1 MSYLAPEPKTLPV
14 ATKNADQDSRLQ
26 NNAAPTLPV
35 DRSHENMRKKDD
47 IQLLRINYLRGPN
60 IWTYRPV
67 LETWL
72 DLGALE
78 DFPSNLIPGFS
89 DRLVTLL
96 PALVEHHCGVGERG
110 GFIQRLIEGT
120 WAGHVLEHV
129 VIELL
134 NLAGMPTGFGQ
145 TRSTSQRGVYRM
157 VFRARDEQVARSALA
172 EGHRLLMAA
181 INNGAHHEPY
191 GEAELQAAVGRV
203 RDKVD
208 ECYLGPSTA
217 AIVGAASDRRIPHIR
232 LNDGNLVQLGY
243 GASQRRIWTAETEFT
258 SAIAEG
264 IAGDKD
270 LTKSLLASC
279 GVPVPEGQIVDTV
292 EAAWEAAQDIGL
304 PVVVKPSDG
313 NHGRGVSLD
322 LKTREEVEAAFHVA
336 APQGSDVMV
345 ERFVRG
351 HEHRLLVVG
360 GRVVAAARGETASIC
375 GDGVASVA
383 QLVETQLNT
392 DPRRGA
398 TEDFPLGLIELDK
411 DEAIQLDLQRQGL
424 SPDAVPAAGREVLI
438 QRNGNVSID
447 CTDEV
452 HPEIDHIVS
461 LAARVVGL
469 DIAGVDVVA
478 QDISRPLHAQG
489 GAVVEVN
496 AGPGLLMHLKPAE
509 GAPRPVGRAICD
521 HLFPEAPEGEHSG
534 RIPVVGVAGSAGTH
548 NIARMV
554 AWLLQLSGRH
564 TGLACRD
571 GLFVDGRC
579 LDKTDGTCWEA
590 GQRLLINR
598 AVQAAVFENS
608 ADTILRTGLAYDRC
622 QVGVVTDL
630 GGWDHLAE
638 FDIFDDEPMFKVMRS
653 QVDVVLPDGV
663 AVLNAAHPAI
673 VNMAGLCDGEVI
685 FYALDPAL
693 DAVATHLDSGGR
705 AVFMRQGQVV
715 LATGSSEV
723 FLPGLDKL
731 AVWQDRHAP
740 TAEDSLLAAIAAAW
754 ALGIPLN
761 LIGAGIEAF
770 ESGAAQP
777 RKTLP

>member
-1 MSYLAPEPKTLPV
+1 MSYSAPWAETLPPLTRN
-14 ATKNADQDSRLQ
+14 APLGALPQKNAVPARLVDQ
-26 NNAAPTLPV
+26 N
-35 DRSHENMRKKDD
+35 HKNMSKKDD
-47 IQLLRINYLRGPN
+47 IKLLRINYLRGPN

-72 DLGALE
+72 DLGPLE
-78 DFPSNLIPGFS
+78 DFPSNLLPGFS
-89 DRLVTLL
+89 DRLVALL
-96 PALVEHHCGVGERG
+96 PALLEHHCGVGERG
-110 GFIQRLIEGT
+110 GFIQRLVEGT

-134 NLAGMPTGFGQ
+134 NLADMPTGFGQ

-181 INNGAHHEPY
+181 INIDDYSDAD
-191 GEAELQAAVGRV
+191 LQAAVARV
-203 RDKVD
+203 RAKVE

-217 AIVGAASDRRIPHIR
+217 AIVAAATERRIPHIR

-258 SAIAEG
+258 GAIAEG

-270 LTKSLLASC
+270 LTKSLLAAC
-279 GVPVPEGQIVDTV
+279 GVPVPEGQIVATV
-292 EAAWEAAQDIGL
+292 EAAWEAAQEIGL

-322 LKTREEVEAAFHVA
+322 LKTQAQFEDAFHLA
-336 APQGSDVMV
+336 ARHGSEVMV

-360 GRVVAAARGETASIC
+360 GRVVAAARGETASIT
-375 GDGVASVA
+375 GDGLASVA
-383 QLVETQLNT
+383 ELVETQLNT

-398 TEDFPLGLIELDK
+398 SEDFPLNPIRIATDT
-411 DEAIQLDLQRQGL
+411 AIQLDLQRQGL
-424 SPDAVPAAGREVLI
+424 TPASVPAAGHEVLI
-438 QRNGNVSID
+438 QRNGNVAID

-452 HPEIDHIVS
+452 HPDVEHMVS

-478 QDISRPLHAQG
+478 QDISKPLHAQG
-489 GAVVEVN
+489 GAIVEVN

-509 GAPRPVGRAICD
+509 GAPRPVGRAVCE
-521 HLFPEAPEGEHSG
+521 HLFPITPEAGASG
-534 RIPVVGVAGSAGTH
+534 RIPVVGIAGSVGTH
-548 NIARMV
+548 SIARLV
-554 AWLLQLSGRH
+554 AWLLQLSGRY
-564 TGLACRD
+564 TGLACRS
-571 GLFVDGRC
+571 GLFLDGRC
-579 LDKTDGTCWEA
+579 LDASDGTHWEA

-598 AVQAAVFENS
+598 AVQAAVFENG
-608 ADTILRTGLAYDRC
+608 ADTVLRSGLAYDRC

-630 GGWDHLAE
+630 RGSAALAE
-638 FDIFDDEPMFKVMRS
+638 FDIFDEEPMFKVMRS
-653 QVDVVLPDGV
+653 QVDAVLPDGV
-663 AVLNAAHPAI
+663 AVLNAAHAAI
-673 VNMAGLCDGEVI
+673 VSMASLCDGEVI
-685 FYALDPAL
+685 FYAMDPTLA
-693 DAVATHLDSGGR
+693 AIGEHLDKGGR
-705 AVFMRQGQVV
+705 AVFLRQGHVV
-715 LATGSSEV
+715 LAAGASEV

-731 AVWQDRHAP
+731 AIWQDHHAL
-740 TAEDSLLAAIAAAW
+740 TAEDSLLAAIGAAW

-770 ESGAAQP
+770 ESSAAQP
-777 RKTLP
+777 GKKLR

>member
-1 MSYLAPEPKTLPV
+1 MSYSAPWAEIPPLLTRNAPSGALPK
-14 ATKNADQDSRLQ
+14 KNAVPAR
-26 NNAAPTLPV
+26 PV
-35 DRSHENMRKKDD
+35 DQKHKNMSKKDD
-47 IQLLRINYLRGPN
+47 IKLLRINYLRGPN

-89 DRLVTLL
+89 DRLVALL

-110 GFIQRLIEGT
+110 GFIQRLVEGT

-145 TRSTSQRGVYRM
+145 TRSTSQHGVYRM

-203 RDKVD
+203 RAKVD

-217 AIVGAASDRRIPHIR
+217 SIVAAASDRRIPHIR
-232 LNDGNLVQLGY
+232 LNNGNLVQLGY
-243 GASQRRIWTAETEFT
+243 GASQRRIWTAESEFT
-258 SAIAEG
+258 GAIAEG

-270 LTKSLLASC
+270 LTKTLLASC
-279 GVPVPEGQIVDTV
+279 GVPVPEGQIVDSA

-313 NHGRGVSLD
+313 NHGRGVSID
-322 LKTREEVEAAFHVA
+322 LNTREEIEAAFHVA

-345 ERFVRG
+345 ERYVRG

-360 GRVVAAARGETASIC
+360 GRVVAAARGQTSTVR
-375 GDGVASVA
+375 GDGRSSVA
-383 QLVETQLNT
+383 ELIESQLNS
-392 DPRRGA
+392 DPRRGYE
-398 TEDFPLGLIELDK
+398 EDFPLSLIKLDEE
-411 DEAIQLDLQRQGL
+411 EAIVLELQRQGL
-424 SPDAVPAAGREVLI
+424 RPDDVPSSGREVLI

-452 HPEIDHIVS
+452 HPEVDYIVS

-469 DIAGVDVVA
+469 DIAGIDLVA
-478 QDISRPLHAQG
+478 QDISKPLHAQG
-489 GAVVEVN
+489 GAIVEVN

-521 HLFPEAPEGEHSG
+521 HLFPEAPEGSHSG
-534 RIPVVGVAGSAGTH
+534 RVPVVGVAGSSGTH
-548 NIARMV
+548 HIARLI

-579 LDKTDGTCWEA
+579 LDKTDGTCWDA
-590 GQRLLINR
+590 GQRLLVNR
-598 AVQAAVFENS
+598 AVEAAVFENS

-630 GGWDHLAE
+630 GGSEALAE
-638 FDIFDDEPMFKVMRS
+638 FDIFDEEPMFKVMRS

-673 VNMAGLCDGEVI
+673 VSMAGLCDGEVI
-685 FYALDPAL
+685 FYALDPGLPAISE
-693 DAVATHLDSGGR
+693 HLDKGCR
-705 AVFMRQGQVV
+705 AVFLRQGQVV
-715 LATGSSEV
+715 LATGASEV

-731 AVWQDRHAP
+731 AIWQDRHVP
-740 TAEDSLLAAIAAAW
+740 TAEDSLLAAIGAAW

-770 ESGAAQP
+770 ESSAQP
-777 RKTLP
+777 EKNPR

>member
-1 MSYLAPEPKTLPV
+1 MSYSAPWAEILPV
-14 ATKNADQDSRLQ
+14 LTGNAPSGALPDK
-26 NNAAPTLPV
+26 NAAPARPV
-35 DRSHENMRKKDD
+35 DQSPKNMNKKDD

-72 DLGALE
+72 DLGSLE

-89 DRLVTLL
+89 DRLVSLL

-181 INNGAHHEPY
+181 INNGAHPEPY
-191 GEAELQAAVGRV
+191 GETELQAAVGRV
-203 RDKVD
+203 RAKVD

-243 GASQRRIWTAETEFT
+243 GASQRRIWTAESEFT
-258 SAIAEG
+258 GAIAEG

-279 GVPVPEGQIVDTV
+279 GVPVPEGQIVDSA

-313 NHGRGVSLD
+313 NHGRGVSMD
-322 LKTREEVEAAFHVA
+322 LNTREEVEAAFHVA
-336 APQGSDVMV
+336 LPQGSEVMV
-345 ERFVRG
+345 ERYVRG

-360 GRVVAAARGETASIC
+360 GRVVAAARGQTSTVR
-375 GDGVASVA
+375 GDGLSTVAELIDS
-383 QLVETQLNT
+383 QLNT
-392 DPRRGA
+392 DPRRGYE
-398 TEDFPLGLIELDK
+398 EDFPLSLIKLDEE
-411 DEAIQLDLQRQGL
+411 EAIVLELQRQGL
-424 SPDAVPAAGREVLI
+424 RPDDIPAAGREVLI

-452 HPEIDHIVS
+452 HPDVDYMVS

-469 DIAGVDVVA
+469 DIAGIDLVA
-478 QDISRPLHAQG
+478 QDISKPLHAQG
-489 GAVVEVN
+489 AAIVEVN

-521 HLFPEAPEGEHSG
+521 HLFPESPEGSSSG
-534 RIPVVGVAGSAGTH
+534 RIPVVGVAGSTGTH
-548 NIARMV
+548 HIARLV
-554 AWLLQLSGRH
+554 AWLLQLSGKH

-630 GGWDHLAE
+630 GGWNALAE
-638 FDIFDDEPMFKVMRS
+638 FDIFDEEPMFKVMRS

-673 VNMAGLCDGEVI
+673 VNMAGLCDGDVI

-693 DAVATHLDSGGR
+693 DAIGEHLDKGGR

-777 RKTLP
+777 RKILP

>member
-1 MSYLAPEPKTLPV
+1 MS
-14 ATKNADQDSRLQ
+14 
-26 NNAAPTLPV
+26 
-35 DRSHENMRKKDD
+35 KKDD
-47 IQLLRINYLRGPN
+47 IKLLRINYLRGPN

-72 DLGALE
+72 DLGPLE
-78 DFPSNLIPGFS
+78 DFPSNLLPGFS
-89 DRLVTLL
+89 DRLVALL

-110 GFIQRLIEGT
+110 GFIQRLVEGT

-134 NLAGMPTGFGQ
+134 NLADMPTGFGQ
-145 TRSTSQRGVYRM
+145 TRSTSQHGVYRM
-157 VFRARDEQVARSALA
+157 VFRARDEQVARCALA

-181 INNGAHHEPY
+181 INNETY
-191 GEAELQAAVGRV
+191 GDSDLQVAVGRV
-203 RDKVD
+203 RAKVD
-208 ECYLGPSTA
+208 QCYLGPSTA
-217 AIVGAASDRRIPHIR
+217 SIVGAATDRRIPHIR
-232 LNDGNLVQLGY
+232 LNEGNLVQLGY

-264 IAGDKD
+264 IASDKD

-279 GVPVPEGQIVDTV
+279 GVPVPEGEIVETA
-292 EAAWEAAQDIGL
+292 EAAWEAAHEIGL

-313 NHGRGVSLD
+313 NHGRGVSMD
-322 LKTREEVEAAFHVA
+322 LNTREEVEAAFHVA

-345 ERFVRG
+345 ERFIRG

-360 GRVVAAARGETASIC
+360 GRVVAAARGQTATIR
-375 GDGVASVA
+375 GDGHSTV
-383 QLVETQLNT
+383 VELIDSQLNT
-392 DPRRGA
+392 DPRRGYE
-398 TEDFPLGLIELDK
+398 EDFPLSLIKLEEE
-411 DEAIQLDLQRQGL
+411 EAIVLELQRQGL
-424 SPDAVPAAGREVLI
+424 GPDSVPAAGREVLV

-452 HPEIDHIVS
+452 HPDVDHIVS

-469 DIAGVDVVA
+469 DIAGIDLVA
-478 QDISRPLHAQG
+478 QDISKPLHAQG
-489 GAVVEVN
+489 GAIVEVN

-521 HLFPEAPEGEHSG
+521 HLFPEASDGAHSG
-534 RIPVVGVAGSAGTH
+534 RIPVVGVAGSADTH
-548 NIARMV
+548 HIARLV
-554 AWLLQLSGRH
+554 AWLLQLSGKH

-571 GLFVDGRC
+571 GLFLDGRC
-579 LDKTDGTCWEA
+579 LDASNGTHWEA

-598 AVQAAVFENS
+598 TVQAAVFENS

-630 GGWDHLAE
+630 NGAETLAE
-638 FDIFDDEPMFKVMRS
+638 FDIFDEEPMYKVMRS
-653 QVDVVLPDGV
+653 QVDVVLSDGV
-663 AVLNAAHPAI
+663 AVLNAAHPDI
-673 VNMAGLCDGEVI
+673 VKMAPLCDGEVI
-685 FYALDPAL
+685 FYAADPTLPAIT
-693 DAVATHLDSGGR
+693 AHLGSGGR
-705 AVFMRQGQVV
+705 AVFVRQDQVV
-715 LATGSSEV
+715 LATGGSEA

-731 AVWQDRHAP
+731 AIWQGRHAP

-770 ESGAAQP
+770 ESSATQP
-777 RKTLP
+777 GKTR

>member
-1 MSYLAPEPKTLPV
+1 MS
-14 ATKNADQDSRLQ
+14 
-26 NNAAPTLPV
+26 
-35 DRSHENMRKKDD
+35 KKDD
-47 IQLLRINYLRGPN
+47 IKLLRINYLRGPN

-72 DLGALE
+72 DLGPLE
-78 DFPSNLIPGFS
+78 DFPSNLLPGFS
-89 DRLVTLL
+89 DRLVALL

-110 GFIQRLIEGT
+110 GFIQRLVEGT

-134 NLAGMPTGFGQ
+134 NLADMPTGFGQ
-145 TRSTSQRGVYRM
+145 TRSTSQHGVYRM
-157 VFRARDEQVARSALA
+157 VFRARDEQVARCALA

-181 INNGAHHEPY
+181 INNEAY
-191 GEAELQAAVGRV
+191 GDSDLQVAVGRV
-203 RDKVD
+203 RAKVD
-208 ECYLGPSTA
+208 QCYLGPSTA
-217 AIVGAASDRRIPHIR
+217 SIVGAATDRRIPHIR
-232 LNDGNLVQLGY
+232 LNEGNLVQLGY

-279 GVPVPEGQIVDTV
+279 GVPVPEGEIVETA
-292 EAAWEAAQDIGL
+292 EAAWEAAQEIGL
-304 PVVVKPSDG
+304 SVVVKPSDG
-313 NHGRGVSLD
+313 NHGRGVSMD
-322 LKTREEVEAAFHVA
+322 LNTREEIEAAFHVA
-336 APQGSDVMV
+336 EPQGSNVMV

-360 GRVVAAARGETASIC
+360 GRVVAAARGQTSTIR
-375 GDGVASVA
+375 GDGRSTV
-383 QLVETQLNT
+383 VELIDSQLNT
-392 DPRRGA
+392 DPRRGYE
-398 TEDFPLGLIELDK
+398 EDFPLSLIKLEEE
-411 DEAIQLDLQRQGL
+411 EAIVLELQRQGL
-424 SPDAVPAAGREVLI
+424 GPDSVPAAGREVLV

-452 HPEIDHIVS
+452 HPEVDHIVS
-461 LAARVVGL
+461 LAARIVGL
-469 DIAGVDVVA
+469 DIAGIDLVA
-478 QDISRPLHAQG
+478 QDISKPLHAQG
-489 GAVVEVN
+489 GAIVEVN
-496 AGPGLLMHLKPAE
+496 AGPGLLMHLKPAV

-521 HLFPEAPEGEHSG
+521 HLFPEASEGAHSG

-548 NIARMV
+548 QIARLV
-554 AWLLQLSGRH
+554 AWLLQLSGKH

-571 GLFVDGRC
+571 GLFLDGRC
-579 LDKTDGTCWEA
+579 LDASDGTHWEA

-598 AVQAAVFENS
+598 TVQAAVFENS

-630 GGWDHLAE
+630 DGAETLAE
-638 FDIFDDEPMFKVMRS
+638 FDIFDEEPMYKVMRS
-653 QVDVVLPDGV
+653 QVDVVLSDGV

-673 VNMAGLCDGEVI
+673 VKMAALCDGEVI
-685 FYALDPAL
+685 FYAADPTLSAIT
-693 DAVATHLDSGGR
+693 AHLGSGGR
-705 AVFMRQGQVV
+705 AVFVRQDQVV
-715 LATGSSEV
+715 LATGSSEA

-731 AVWQDRHAP
+731 AIWQGRHAP
-740 TAEDSLLAAIAAAW
+740 TAEASLLAAIAAAW

-770 ESGAAQP
+770 ESSATQP
-777 RKTLP
+777 GKIR

>member
-1 MSYLAPEPKTLPV
+1 MS
-14 ATKNADQDSRLQ
+14 
-26 NNAAPTLPV
+26 
-35 DRSHENMRKKDD
+35 KKDD

-72 DLGALE
+72 DLGSLE

-89 DRLVTLL
+89 DRLVALL

-110 GFIQRLIEGT
+110 GFIQRLVEGT

-203 RDKVD
+203 RAKVD

-243 GASQRRIWTAETEFT
+243 GASQRRIWTAESEFT

-279 GVPVPEGQIVDTV
+279 GVPVPEGQIVDSA

-313 NHGRGVSLD
+313 NHGRGVSMD
-322 LKTREEVEAAFHVA
+322 LSTREEIEAAFHVA

-345 ERFVRG
+345 ERYVRG

-360 GRVVAAARGETASIC
+360 GRVVAAARGQTSSVR
-375 GDGVASVA
+375 GDGRSTVAELIDS
-383 QLVETQLNT
+383 QLNT
-392 DPRRGA
+392 DPRRGYE
-398 TEDFPLGLIELDK
+398 EDFPLSLIKLDEE
-411 DEAIQLDLQRQGL
+411 EAIVLELQRQGL
-424 SPDAVPAAGREVLI
+424 RPDDIPAAGREVLI

-452 HPEIDHIVS
+452 HPEVDYIVS

-469 DIAGVDVVA
+469 DIAGIDLVA
-478 QDISRPLHAQG
+478 QDISKPLHAQG
-489 GAVVEVN
+489 GAIVEVN

-521 HLFPEAPEGEHSG
+521 HLFPEAPEGSHSG
-534 RIPVVGVAGSAGTH
+534 RIPVVGVSGSTGSH
-548 NIARMV
+548 HVARLV
-554 AWLLQLSGRH
+554 AWLLQLSGKH

-579 LDKTDGTCWEA
+579 LDKTDGTRSEA

-598 AVQAAVFENS
+598 AVEAAVFENS

-630 GGWDHLAE
+630 GGWDQLAE
-638 FDIFDDEPMFKVMRS
+638 FDIFDEEPMFKVMRS

-673 VNMAGLCDGEVI
+673 VDMAGLCDGEVI
-685 FYALDPAL
+685 FYAPDPAL
-693 DAVATHLDSGGR
+693 AAIGAHLDSGGR

-715 LATGSSEV
+715 LATGASEA

-740 TAEDSLLAAIAAAW
+740 TREDSLLAAIAAAW

-770 ESGAAQP
+770 ESSAAQP
-777 RKTLP
+777 GKTLP

>member
-1 MSYLAPEPKTLPV
+1 MSYSAPWAEALPV
-14 ATKNADQDSRLQ
+14 STRNAPSGALTDK
-26 NNAAPTLPV
+26 NAAPALAV
-35 DRSHENMRKKDD
+35 DRSHKNMSKKDD
-47 IQLLRINYLRGPN
+47 IQLLRVNYLRGPN

-72 DLGALE
+72 DLGTLE

-89 DRLVTLL
+89 DRLVALL

-110 GFIQRLIEGT
+110 GFIQRLVEGT

-203 RDKVD
+203 RARVD

-243 GASQRRIWTAETEFT
+243 GASQRRIWTAESEFT

-279 GVPVPEGQIVDTV
+279 GIPVPEGQIVGSA
-292 EAAWEAAQDIGL
+292 EAAWEAAQDIGV

-313 NHGRGVSLD
+313 NHGRGVSMD
-322 LKTREEVEAAFHVA
+322 LNTREEIEAAFHVA
-336 APQGSDVMV
+336 APQGSEVMV
-345 ERFVRG
+345 ERYVRG

-360 GRVVAAARGETASIC
+360 GRVVAAARGETASIR
-375 GDGVASVA
+375 GDGHSTVAELIDS
-383 QLVETQLNT
+383 QLNT
-392 DPRRGA
+392 DPRRGYE
-398 TEDFPLGLIELDK
+398 EDFPLSLIKLDEE
-411 DEAIQLDLQRQGL
+411 EAIVLELQRQGL
-424 SPDAVPAAGREVLI
+424 RPDDIPAEGREVLV

-452 HPEIDHIVS
+452 HPEVDYIVS

-469 DIAGVDVVA
+469 DIAGIDLVA
-478 QDISRPLHAQG
+478 QDISRPLHSQG
-489 GAVVEVN
+489 GAIVEVN

-521 HLFPEAPEGEHSG
+521 HLFPEAPEGSHSG
-534 RIPVVGVAGSAGTH
+534 RIPVVGVAGSNGTH
-548 NIARMV
+548 HIARLV

-579 LDKTDGTCWEA
+579 LDKTDGTRWEA

-598 AVQAAVFENS
+598 AVEAAVFENS

-630 GGWDHLAE
+630 GGWEQLAE
-638 FDIFDDEPMFKVMRS
+638 FDVLDQEPMFKVMRS

-663 AVLNAAHPAI
+663 AVLNAADPAI
-673 VNMAGLCDGEVI
+673 VSMAGLCDGEVI
-685 FYALDPAL
+685 FYALDPASAGL
-693 DAVATHLDSGGR
+693 GEHLDNGGR

-740 TAEDSLLAAIAAAW
+740 TAEDSLLAAIGAAW

-770 ESGAAQP
+770 ESSAAQP
-777 RKTLP
+777 GKTLP